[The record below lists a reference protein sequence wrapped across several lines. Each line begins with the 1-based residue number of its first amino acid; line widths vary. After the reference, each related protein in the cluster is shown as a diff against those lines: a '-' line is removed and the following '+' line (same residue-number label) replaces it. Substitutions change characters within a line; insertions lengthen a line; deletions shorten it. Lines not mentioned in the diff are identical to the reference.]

1 MRNLLLSAPA
11 NVSRLVHMQPR
22 YARGKDLR
30 IDALYYEG
38 DQKARHDAY
47 RKPNRRLQKLLLR
60 AEGFR
65 S

>member
-11 NVSRLVHMQPR
+11 NVSRLVHMRPTC
-22 YARGKDLR
+22 ARGKDLR
-30 IDALYYEG
+30 IDALTRIG
-38 DQKARHDAY
+38 DQEAPHGGY
-47 RKPNRRLQKLLLR
+47 RKPNRRSQKLLSR